1 VKSTRVA
8 KAETAPDV
16 RKKLVVLTVLWFAN
30 SFAFLVAAL
39 VLHPAFFAGAIVVL
53 VAVGLATMRVR
64 CPRCGEPAIR
74 RRSRAFGVEWFYYG
88 SFGIPRRC
96 ATCGLSFMAA
106 TTSDH
111 SRMPT

>member
-1 VKSTRVA
+1 MS
-8 KAETAPDV
+8 ETAPDV
-16 RKKLVVLTVLWFAN
+16 RKKLIVLTVLWFVN

-39 VLHPAFFAGAIVVL
+39 VLHPAFVGGAIVVL
-53 VAVGLATMRVR
+53 VVAGLATMRVG

-74 RRSRAFGVEWFYYG
+74 RRARAFGVDWSYYG
-88 SFGIPRRC
+88 SFGTPRRC
-96 ATCGLSFMAA
+96 AKCGLSFMAA